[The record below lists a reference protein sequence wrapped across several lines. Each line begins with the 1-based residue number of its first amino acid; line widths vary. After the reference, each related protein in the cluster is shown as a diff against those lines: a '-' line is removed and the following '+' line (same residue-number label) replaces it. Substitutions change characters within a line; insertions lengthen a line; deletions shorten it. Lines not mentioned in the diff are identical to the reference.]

1 MGKMVTLIYPT
12 WKLAPSTKFYASTA
26 TFTEGHTHQT
36 RCQRSWIHGDRSW
49 LSSIR
54 THRRNPERTGFACF
68 WRMRTRRVC
77 DSFGQYPARVF
88 ERYMNKYCSVWSYNN
103 KQLQSLIL
111 HFCDHYDIWFCV
123 FKAQKYSL
131 TELLRSVSSDTGLKD
146 YLTHKFACTLIQL
159 Q

>member
-1 MGKMVTLIYPT
+1 MGKMVTLIYPK

-26 TFTEGHTHQT
+26 TSSTRHTHQT

-54 THRRNPERTGFACF
+54 IHRRNLESTGFACF
-68 WRMRTRRVC
+68 LDEC
-77 DSFGQYPARVF
+77 GHGEFFDSFWQYPARVF

-111 HFCDHYDIWFCV
+111 RFCGHYVIWFSV
-123 FKAQKYSL
+123 FKARKYSL
-131 TELLRSVSSDTGLKD
+131 TELLRNVSSDTGLND
-146 YLTHKFACTLIQL
+146 YLAHKFACMLIL
-159 Q
+159 S